1 MAQATAAAKPGKTP
15 KTDAQIKAGALKRK
29 RALIGY
35 SFILPNFLGFAIFIL
50 IPVIF
55 TILLSVMDWDGFNAM
70 TFAGIDN
77 FRAIFRDRVFRSA
90 FWKTLLYVVFTVVLT
105 LLAALGLACALNK
118 KIRGRDAFRSAI
130 FFPYVASMIAIG
142 AVWKQLFEANYG
154 PINNFL
160 RHIGIDNPPAWFA
173 STDWAIWGVII
184 VAIWKYMGYYMLIYL
199 AGLQDIPNQLY
210 EAATLDG
217 ASGWQRF
224 TRITLP
230 MLTPSTFFVFI
241 MLTINSFKN
250 FDLIYALTQ
259 GGPGTST
266 TLLANYIYNQTFVY
280 WDYGKSAAASI
291 ILFIIVL
298 AVTVVQFRGEKK
310 FTDYL

>member
-1 MAQATAAAKPGKTP
+1 MAKKERTTAEL
-15 KTDAQIKAGALKRK
+15 KAMSLKRK

-35 SFILPNFLGFAIFIL
+35 SFIAPNFIGFAVFIL
-50 IPVIF
+50 FPVLF

-70 TFAGIDN
+70 QFAGLSN
-77 FRAIFRDRVFRSA
+77 FEAIFRDRVFKSA

-105 LLAALGLACALNK
+105 LLASLGLACALNK
-118 KIRGRDAFRSAI
+118 KIRGRDAFRAAI
-130 FFPYVASMIAIG
+130 FFPYVASMIAVG
-142 AVWKQLFEANYG
+142 AVWKQLFEAKNG
-154 PINNFL
+154 PINHML
-160 RHIGIDNPPAWFA
+160 MSMGIDNPPGWFA

-184 VAIWKYMGYYMLIYL
+184 VSIWKFMGYYMLIYL
-199 AGLQDIPNQLY
+199 AGLQDIPVQLY

-217 ASGWQRF
+217 ATGWQRF
-224 TRITLP
+224 RKITLP

-241 MLTINSFKN
+241 MLTINSFKS

-298 AVTVVQFRGEKK
+298 AVTIVQFKGEKK

>member
-1 MAQATAAAKPGKTP
+1 MAEKTVSERT
-15 KTDAQIKAGALKRK
+15 KGSLKAK

-35 SFILPNFLGFAIFIL
+35 SFIAPNFLGFAIFIL
-50 IPVIF
+50 VPVLF
-55 TILLSVMDWDGFNAM
+55 TLILGVMDWDGFNAM
-70 TFAGIDN
+70 TFAGLDN
-77 FRAIFRDRVFRSA
+77 FRAIFKDRVFKSA
-90 FWKTLLYVVFTVVLT
+90 FWLTLLYVVCAVLFTLV
-105 LLAALGLACALNK
+105 ASLGLACALNK
-118 KIRGRDAFRSAI
+118 KIKGRDAFRSAI

-154 PINNFL
+154 PINHLL
-160 RHIGIDNPPAWFA
+160 RSIGISNPPGWFA
-173 STDWAIWGVII
+173 STDAAIWGVII
-184 VAIWKYMGYYMLIYL
+184 VSVWKFMGYYMLIYL

-224 TRITLP
+224 TKITFP
-230 MLTPSTFFVFI
+230 MLTPSTFFVFM
-241 MLTINSFKN
+241 MLTINSFKS

-266 TLLANYIYNQTFVY
+266 TLLANYIYNQTFIY

-291 ILFIIVL
+291 ILFLMVLMVTII
-298 AVTVVQFRGEKK
+298 QFRGEKK

>member
-1 MAQATAAAKPGKTP
+1 MAKKERTTAEL
-15 KTDAQIKAGALKRK
+15 KAMSLKRK

-35 SFILPNFLGFAIFIL
+35 SFIAPNFIGFAVFIL
-50 IPVIF
+50 FPVLF

-70 TFAGIDN
+70 QFAGLSN
-77 FRAIFRDRVFRSA
+77 FEAIFRDRVFKSA

-105 LLAALGLACALNK
+105 LLASLGLACALNK
-118 KIRGRDAFRSAI
+118 KIRGRDAFRAAI
-130 FFPYVASMIAIG
+130 FFPYVASMIAVG
-142 AVWKQLFEANYG
+142 AVWKQLFEAKNG
-154 PINNFL
+154 PINHML
-160 RHIGIDNPPAWFA
+160 MSMGIDNPPGWFA

-184 VAIWKYMGYYMLIYL
+184 VSIWKFMGYYMLIYL
-199 AGLQDIPNQLY
+199 AGLQDIPVQLY

-217 ASGWQRF
+217 ATGWQRF
-224 TRITLP
+224 RKITLP

-241 MLTINSFKN
+241 MLTINSFKS

-291 ILFIIVL
+291 ILFVIVL
-298 AVTVVQFRGEKK
+298 AVTIVQFRGEKK

>member
-1 MAQATAAAKPGKTP
+1 MS
-15 KTDAQIKAGALKRK
+15 LKRK

-35 SFILPNFLGFAIFIL
+35 SFIAPNFIGFAVFIL
-50 IPVIF
+50 FPVLF

-70 TFAGIDN
+70 QFAGLSN
-77 FRAIFRDRVFRSA
+77 FEAIFRDRVFKSA

-105 LLAALGLACALNK
+105 LLASLGLACALNK
-118 KIRGRDAFRSAI
+118 KIRGRDAFRAAI
-130 FFPYVASMIAIG
+130 FFPYVASMIAVG
-142 AVWKQLFEANYG
+142 AVWKQLFEAKNG
-154 PINNFL
+154 PINHML
-160 RHIGIDNPPAWFA
+160 MSMGIDNPPGWFA

-184 VAIWKYMGYYMLIYL
+184 VSIWKFMGYYMLIYL
-199 AGLQDIPNQLY
+199 AGLQDIPVQLY

-217 ASGWQRF
+217 ATGWQRF
-224 TRITLP
+224 RKITLP

-241 MLTINSFKN
+241 MLTINSFKS

-291 ILFIIVL
+291 ILFFIVL
-298 AVTVVQFRGEKK
+298 AVTIVQFRGEKK